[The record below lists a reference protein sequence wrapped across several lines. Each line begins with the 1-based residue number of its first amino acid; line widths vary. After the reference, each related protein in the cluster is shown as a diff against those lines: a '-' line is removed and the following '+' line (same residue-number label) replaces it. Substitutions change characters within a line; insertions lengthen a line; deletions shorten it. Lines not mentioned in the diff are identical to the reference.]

1 LSRKIILL
9 LFFLSPIILF
19 GFNTADSLQLNEA
32 FTPEQIRSFDVDK
45 LNDLK
50 ANKGFQY
57 YDNSQ
62 FSFEIIGWLIEK
74 ISNIIEWIFGDV
86 NDETGNLIET
96 ILEILLWL
104 LFIFILV
111 FGIIKML
118 GIKVSG
124 FLFKPSDVKAD
135 IPFSIID
142 ENIHELDFDVLIE
155 QALIEKNYR
164 YAVRLNY
171 LKVLKLLADDYI
183 IEWKK
188 NKTNND
194 YLTEVRNTE
203 YYATFSKLTRT
214 FNYIWYGDK
223 NINLTEYQMIQVEF
237 SNFTK
242 QAKYELD

>member
-1 LSRKIILL
+1 LSRKLILL
-9 LFFLSPIILF
+9 LLFISPILLC
-19 GFNTADSLQLNEA
+19 GFNVTDSLQLNEA
-32 FTPEQIRSFDVDK
+32 FAPEQIRSFDVDK
-45 LNDLK
+45 LNELK
-50 ANKGFQY
+50 TNKDFQY
-57 YDNSQ
+57 QDNSQ
-62 FSFEIIGWLIEK
+62 FSFDVMGWLIEK

-86 NDETGNLIET
+86 SDETGNFIGK
-96 ILEILLWL
+96 ILEILLWA
-104 LFIFILV
+104 LFIFILI

-155 QALIEKNYR
+155 QALAEKNYR

-194 YLTEVRNTE
+194 YLTEVINTE

-223 NINLTEYQMIQVEF
+223 NINLSEYRMIQVEF